1 PLADIVRWL
10 LHAPT
15 QACCG
20 VVSNGCFDVS
30 APRVIRRSLEEGD
43 GVDYAGGAR
52 RAQRGG
58 IMPIH
63 GRLRGLP
70 IGLAPP
76 FPTPPPPAAALA
88 ADPDAFLAGTTKIC
102 AGCDLAARDLKERDL
117 KRAKLDRAKLRNA
130 DLTGA
135 SLFRASLVRADLI
148 GAKLKDANLNLV
160 DAKWADLTGADL
172 RDALLYEA
180 DLASANLSLA
190 NLQCARPRRS

>member
-1 PLADIVRWL
+1 
-10 LHAPT
+10 
-15 QACCG
+15 
-20 VVSNGCFDVS
+20 
-30 APRVIRRSLEEGD
+30 
-43 GVDYAGGAR
+43 
-52 RAQRGG
+52 
-58 IMPIH
+58 MPIR

-70 IGLAPP
+70 IGVAAALL
-76 FPTPPPPAAALA
+76 TAAALA

-102 AGCDLAARDLKERDL
+102 ADCDLAARDLKERDL

-172 RDALLYEA
+172 RERQ
-180 DLASANLSLA
+180 SLA
-190 NLQCARPRRS
+190 GEPAGRAARAFPPQPSQPGGCEPHARRSARRPARRSQAQGRRHARGQARQPESAGNGPLRHRLYHGRHGRG